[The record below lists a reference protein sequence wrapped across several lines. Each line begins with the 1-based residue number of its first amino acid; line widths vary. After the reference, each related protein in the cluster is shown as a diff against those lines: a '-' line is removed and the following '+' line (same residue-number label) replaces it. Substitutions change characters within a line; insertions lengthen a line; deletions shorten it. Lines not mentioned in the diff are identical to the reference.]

1 MDPILSVFLS
11 WQFIMFSLGIYVI
24 TWMMRTLLE
33 YKFPKI
39 IVNKFYSEIV
49 LPFTP
54 VIVGAMVAFFATQYA
69 YPPGISALSGRLVF
83 GATTGMFSGLIF
95 RVIKSMLKSK
105 LGTDDNFIPAPPP
118 PPNAA
123 PPGVMGQGIR

>member
-33 YKFPKI
+33 YKFPKVI
-39 IVNKFYSEIV
+39 TSKFYSEII

-54 VIVGAMVAFFATQYA
+54 VFVGAIVAFFATQYA
-69 YPPGISALSGRLVF
+69 YPAGIGTLSGRLLF
-83 GATTGMFSGLIF
+83 GSVSGLLSGTLF
-95 RVIKSMLKSK
+95 RVIKAMLKSK
-105 LGTDDNFIPAPPP
+105 LDPDDNFIPAPPP
-118 PPNAA
+118 PPNAP

>member
-33 YKFPKI
+33 YRFPKVI
-39 IVNKFYSEIV
+39 TSKFYSEIV

-54 VIVGAMVAFFATQYA
+54 VLVGAVVAFFATQYA
-69 YPPGISALSGRLVF
+69 YPAGISFLSGRLVF

-105 LGTDDNFIPAPPP
+105 LDPDDNFVPAPPA
-118 PPNAA
+118 PPNA
-123 PPGVMGQGIR
+123 PPTGVMGTGIR